1 MVMKKFQ
8 RRDFIKTISVAA
20 AVAGT
25 GAIVSC
31 STEKKSESAAIHTLK
46 KYEWKMVTS
55 WPPKFPILGEYAEKI
70 AQWID
75 EMSAGRL
82 KIEVYG
88 SGELVPA
95 FEVFDAVSL
104 GAAEMGHAAA
114 YYWSGKTSAS
124 QFFASVPF
132 GMTARQMN
140 AWFYFGGGIDLW
152 QELYSDFNLL
162 PFPSGNTGGQMGGWY
177 NREMNSVNDLN
188 GLKIRM
194 PGLGGKV
201 ITRAGATTIL
211 SPAGELYTNLE
222 RGVID
227 GLEWIGPYHD
237 YLMGF
242 HKIAKY
248 YYYPG
253 WHEPSATLEL
263 MVNKDAYNKLPNDLK
278 VIVKAAAEASNVLIL
293 AAFDVKNFE
302 YFKKL
307 KNEEDVEFKEYPN
320 ELLLKLKTYAD
331 EVIGEISNSD
341 AMSKKIYE
349 SYRKFQKNMIS
360 WHSISERDYS

>member
-1 MVMKKFQ
+1 MKKFH
-8 RRDFIKTISVAA
+8 RRDFLKAA
-20 AVAGT
+20 SIAATAAGT
-25 GAIVSC
+25 GTILSC
-31 STEKKSESAAIHTLK
+31 SNEKKSESAAIITQK

-55 WPPKFPILGEYAEKI
+55 WPPKFPILGEYAGKI
-70 AQWID
+70 AEWID
-75 EMSAGRL
+75 KTSAGRL
-82 KIEVYG
+82 KIQVYG

-114 YYWSGKTSAS
+114 YYWSGKTPAA

-140 AWFYFGGGIDLW
+140 AWLYFGGGIKLW

-162 PFPSGNTGGQMGGWY
+162 PYPSGNTGGQMGGWF
-177 NREMNSVNDLN
+177 NREINSLNDLN

-201 ITRAGATTIL
+201 MTKAGATTIL

-242 HKIAKY
+242 HNIAKY

-253 WHEPSATLEL
+253 WHEPGSTLEL
-263 MVNKDAYNKLPNDLK
+263 IINKDAYNKLPDDLKNIIGVAAKASNDL
-278 VIVKAAAEASNVLIL
+278 IL
-293 AAFDVKNFE
+293 SAFDMKNTE
-302 YFKKL
+302 YFYKL
-307 KNEEDVEFKEYPN
+307 KNEEKVEFREYPV
-320 ELLLKLKTYAD
+320 EVLSKLKAYTD
-331 EVIGEISNSD
+331 QVISEISGLNE
-341 AMSKKIYE
+341 MSTKIYT
-349 SYRKFQKNMIS
+349 SYKKFHKNIS
-360 WHSISERDYS
+360 YWHGISERNFN

>member
-1 MVMKKFQ
+1 MKKFQ
-8 RRDFIKTISVAA
+8 RREFLKTVSLAA
-20 AVAGT
+20 TAATGT
-25 GAIVSC
+25 AAILSC
-31 STEKKSESAAIHTLK
+31 SNEKKNESAAIHTEK

-70 AQWID
+70 AEWIN

-82 KIEVYG
+82 KIQVYG

-114 YYWSGKTSAS
+114 YYWSGKTPAS

-132 GMTARQMN
+132 GLTARQMN
-140 AWFYFGGGIDLW
+140 AWLYFGEGIEFW
-152 QELYSDFNLL
+152 RELYSDFNLF

-177 NREMNSVNDLN
+177 NREINSASDLN

-242 HKIAKY
+242 HKIAKH

-253 WHEPSATLEL
+253 WHEPGATLEL
-263 MVNKDAYNKLPNDLK
+263 IVNKDAYSKLPADLKNIISAAARASNDL
-278 VIVKAAAEASNVLIL
+278 IL
-293 AAFDVKNFE
+293 SAFDMKNTE
-302 YFKKL
+302 YFYKL
-307 KNEEDVEFKEYPN
+307 KNEEKVDFREYPL
-320 ELLLKLKTYAD
+320 EVLSKLKTYTD
-331 EVIGEISNSD
+331 EVIGEISSSD
-341 AMSKKIYE
+341 EMSKKIYE
-349 SYRKFQKNMIS
+349 SYKKFHKNMS
-360 WHSISERDYS
+360 VWHEVAERNYT

>member
-1 MVMKKFQ
+1 MKKLQ
-8 RRDFIKTISVAA
+8 RREFLKTASIAA
-20 AVAGT
+20 AAAGT

-31 STEKKSESAAIHTLK
+31 TTERKDESAAIHLK
-46 KYEWKMVTS
+46 KTYEWKMVTS
-55 WPPKFPILGEYAEKI
+55 WPPKFPILGEYAEEI
-70 AQWID
+70 AAWINK
-75 EMSAGRL
+75 MSAGRL
-82 KIEVYG
+82 KIQVYG

-114 YYWSGKTSAS
+114 YYWAGKTPAS

-140 AWFYFGGGIDLW
+140 AWLYFGGGLELW
-152 QELYSDFNLL
+152 SELYADFNLV

-242 HKIAKY
+242 HNIAKY

-253 WHEPSATLEL
+253 WHEPGATLEL
-263 MVNKDAYNKLPNDLK
+263 MINKDAYNKLSDDLKNVVATAAKASNDL
-278 VIVKAAAEASNVLIL
+278 IL
-293 AAFDVKNFE
+293 SAFDMKNTE
-302 YFKKL
+302 YFYKL
-307 KNEEDVEFKEYPN
+307 KNEENIDFRAYPDDV
-320 ELLLKLKTYAD
+320 LSQLKIYAD
-331 EVIGEISNSD
+331 EVIGEISSSD
-341 AMSKKIYE
+341 EMSKKIYN
-349 SYRKFQKNMIS
+349 SYKKFNKDMSN
-360 WHSISERDYS
+360 WHSIAERNYF

>member
-1 MVMKKFQ
+1 MKKFQ

-20 AVAGT
+20 AAAGT

-31 STEKKSESAAIHTLK
+31 SNEKKNETAAINTQK

-55 WPPKFPILGEYAEKI
+55 WPPKFPILGEYAAEI
-70 AQWID
+70 ANWI
-75 EMSAGRL
+75 ERMSAGRL
-82 KIEVYG
+82 KIQVYG

-114 YYWSGKTSAS
+114 YYWSGKTTAA

-140 AWFYFGGGIDLW
+140 AWLYFGGGINLW
-152 QELYSDFNLL
+152 KELYADFNLL

-177 NREMNSVNDLN
+177 NREINSVNDLN

-201 ITRAGATTIL
+201 ITKAGATTIL

-242 HKIAKY
+242 HNIAKY

-253 WHEPSATLEL
+253 WHEPGSTLEL
-263 MVNKDAYNKLPNDLK
+263 IINKDAYNKLPDDLKNIINAAAKTSNDL
-278 VIVKAAAEASNVLIL
+278 IL
-293 AAFDVKNFE
+293 SAFDMKNTE
-302 YFKKL
+302 YFYKL
-307 KNEEDVEFKEYPN
+307 KNEEKVNFREYPVEVLSKLKEYAN
-320 ELLLKLKTYAD
+320 
-331 EVIGEISNSD
+331 EVITEISRENQ
-341 AMSKKIYE
+341 MNTKIYE
-349 SYRKFQKNMIS
+349 SYKKFHKNIS
-360 WHSISERDYS
+360 YWHGISERNIN

>member
-1 MVMKKFQ
+1 MKKFH
-8 RRDFIKTISVAA
+8 RREFLKTASIAA
-20 AVAGT
+20 AAAGT
-25 GAIVSC
+25 ATIISC
-31 STEKKSESAAIHTLK
+31 SNEKQNESAAINTK
-46 KYEWKMVTS
+46 KNYEWKMVTS

-70 AQWID
+70 AEWID

-82 KIEVYG
+82 KIQVFG

-114 YYWSGKTSAS
+114 YYWAGKTPSA

-140 AWFYFGGGIDLW
+140 AWLYFGGGIELWRDL
-152 QELYSDFNLL
+152 YADFNLI

-177 NREMNSVNDLN
+177 NREINSVSDLK

-201 ITRAGATTIL
+201 ITKAGATTIL

-242 HKIAKY
+242 HKITKY

-253 WHEPSATLEL
+253 WHEPGSTLEL
-263 MVNKDAYNKLPNDLK
+263 ITNKDAYNKLPDDLK
-278 VIVKAAAEASNVLIL
+278 NIVTIAAKASNDLIL
-293 AAFDVKNFE
+293 AAFDMKNTE
-302 YFKKL
+302 YYYKL
-307 KNEEDVEFKEYPN
+307 KDEENMDFREFPE
-320 ELLLKLKTYAD
+320 EVLSKLKIYAD
-331 EVIGEISNSD
+331 AVIGEISGSD
-341 AMSKKIYE
+341 KMSKKIYE
-349 SYRKFQKNMIS
+349 SYNKFHKNINH
-360 WHSISERDYS
+360 WYRISERNYS